1 MALADRPALLL
12 RWRQKCQNSHWEQK
26 AFANH
31 DPLWRETF
39 VMLVRNHLDVQLIYL
54 STEPPNHVQNRSIN

>member
-1 MALADRPALLL
+1 
-12 RWRQKCQNSHWEQK
+12 
-26 AFANH
+26 
-31 DPLWRETF
+31 